1 MLVYVVRTLSRGN
14 YTIMVHGE
22 LCLLV
27 RDQKFIATNFNVYF
41 IEEEVWLSEEKEI
54 RIGFFLCVVVKSGF
68 FLLTS
73 DIMAPSQLVNGSYFQ
88 MLLQVFSPLVV
99 EIYSRAYFPSLC
111 CFCWLSGSEDSL
123 FWLGKYTRS
132 KYKYALNHLQC
143 KQSKAGVS

>member
-54 RIGFFLCVVVKSGF
+54 RSVFFCAVVKLSF
-68 FLLTS
+68 F
-73 DIMAPSQLVNGSYFQ
+73 
-88 MLLQVFSPLVV
+88 
-99 EIYSRAYFPSLC
+99 C
-111 CFCWLSGSEDSL
+111 
-123 FWLGKYTRS
+123 
-132 KYKYALNHLQC
+132 
-143 KQSKAGVS
+143 